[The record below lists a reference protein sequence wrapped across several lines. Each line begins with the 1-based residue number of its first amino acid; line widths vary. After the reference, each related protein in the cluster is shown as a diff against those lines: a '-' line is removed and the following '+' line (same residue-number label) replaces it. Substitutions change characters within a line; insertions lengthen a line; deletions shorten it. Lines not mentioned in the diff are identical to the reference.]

1 MNSVENDAGKLL
13 FPIVPFSIAP
23 NPIAFGFWTPA
34 WKTVS
39 ANPDWLISNKTANLQ
54 ICPQMVALSTTMLH
68 ACRLTWG

>member
-1 MNSVENDAGKLL
+1 MENDAGKLL

-39 ANPDWLISNKTANLQ
+39 ASRSGSSRHQPPEESER
-54 ICPQMVALSTTMLH
+54 H
-68 ACRLTWG
+68 